1 MKIFKFRR
9 LVQRKL
15 LLSPLRPTAA
25 PHPLFVRQLSPPE
38 LHPSLAYLPFRAVY
52 SASGYSNAVAI
63 ISFRLSLVV
72 HHRRAMSLYLFFP
85 SRNAWSRQLPSF
97 L

>member
-15 LLSPLRPTAA
+15 LLSPLRPTAERESSA
-25 PHPLFVRQLSPPE
+25 PTFRPPFRQLSPPE
-38 LHPSLAYLPFRAVY
+38 LHPSLAAYLPFRAVY

-63 ISFRLSLVV
+63 ISFRLGLVV
-72 HHRRAMSLYLFFP
+72 HHRWAAEPLSLFFP
-85 SRNAWSRQLPSF
+85 FS
-97 L
+97 